1 MQTRCM
7 SGHHGSLTSNSIPL
21 HCDNEQNKQI
31 KGKKKKGM
39 YLRSCSVV
47 QWCPRDNSRLKA
59 KGSQHWDYCKG
70 LTLQEFPVTEK
81 ALEESDHW
89 EDTSD
94 S

>member
-1 MQTRCM
+1 MDHSPQTQ
-7 SGHHGSLTSNSIPL
+7 SLCTVTM
-21 HCDNEQNKQI
+21 NKTN
-31 KGKKKKGM
+31 KLREKKKKGM

>member
-1 MQTRCM
+1 
-7 SGHHGSLTSNSIPL
+7 
-21 HCDNEQNKQI
+21 
-31 KGKKKKGM
+31 M

-59 KGSQHWDYCKG
+59 KGSQHLDYCKG